1 MSSTGSAQASF
12 QFLSILAL
20 IFITL
25 KLTGY
30 ITWSW
35 WWITAPMWIAPA
47 ILLVIAVAFLAVVA
61 VVGIG
66 VAIAGIVGGK

>member
-1 MSSTGSAQASF
+1 MDTNTSF
-12 QFLSILAL
+12 PFLSILAL

-35 WWITAPMWIAPA
+35 LWVLSPIWIP
-47 ILLVIAVAFLAVVA
+47 LLIVVA
-61 VVGIG
+61 VLIIY
-66 VAIAGIVGGK
+66 IAYRALT